1 MCNSLARLSRVIQ
14 ATTQAHGARN
24 DSING
29 RWAPQSRA
37 LDRPHTM
44 TYLAAI
50 VLVLLGLYF
59 AGRLLVRRTLGAIEE
74 TPEYKARMDL
84 VDQSYLAEE
93 SVMEE
98 ADWFGTTGLSDDD
111 ERELP
116 KYLRREF
123 GELLIEEG
131 SLKASDLKYIGA
143 FEEPDGT
150 FHYWTV
156 PTSDGVPT
164 YAYIEL
170 AQSEICT
177 GWGNREP
184 PGHKLAQQGGAV

>member
-1 MCNSLARLSRVIQ
+1 
-14 ATTQAHGARN
+14 
-24 DSING
+24 
-29 RWAPQSRA
+29 
-37 LDRPHTM
+37 M

-50 VLVLLGLYF
+50 ALVVLGIYAV
-59 AGRLLVRRTLGAIEE
+59 GRVVFRRTLRAIEAH
-74 TPEYKARMDL
+74 PDYKARKAL
-84 VDQSYLAEE
+84 VDDSYAAEE
-93 SVMEE
+93 SVIEE

-150 FHYWTV
+150 IHYWSV

-170 AQSEICT
+170 ARSQICT

-184 PGHKLAQQGGAV
+184 PGHNVPE